1 MENTAVSTAP
11 AATPV
16 QDNAEL
22 RAKVLLSIG
31 ELLPRVLKRELV
43 DVPENACLFDD
54 LGLTSAGTLELIL
67 ELEESLD
74 IQVDVEDI
82 NEDNLRSV
90 ASLADFV
97 AGHVIAE
104 D

>member
-1 MENTAVSTAP
+1 MEETAVHTDTRLHAD
-11 AATPV
+11 TR
-16 QDNAEL
+16 L
-22 RAKVLLSIG
+22 RGDVLRSIND
-31 ELLPRVLKRELV
+31 LLPRVLKREIAEI
-43 DVPENACLFDD
+43 PENACLFDD

-74 IQVDVEDI
+74 IQVDVEQI
-82 NEDNLRSV
+82 GEDDLRSV

-97 AGHVIAE
+97 AGHVITE

>member
-1 MENTAVSTAP
+1 MEETAVHTDSR
-11 AATPV
+11 
-16 QDNAEL
+16 L
-22 RAKVLLSIG
+22 RGEVLRNIG
-31 ELLPRVLKRELV
+31 ELLPRVLKREIGEI
-43 DVPENACLFDD
+43 PENACLFDD

-74 IQVDVEDI
+74 IQVDVEEI
-82 NEDNLRSV
+82 GEDDLRSV

-97 AGHVIAE
+97 AGHVISE

>member
-1 MENTAVSTAP
+1 MEETAVHIDAG
-11 AATPV
+11 
-16 QDNAEL
+16 L
-22 RAKVLLSIG
+22 RGDVLRSING
-31 ELLPRVLKRELV
+31 LLPRVLKREIAEI
-43 DVPENACLFDD
+43 PENACLFDD

-74 IQVDVEDI
+74 IQVDVEEI
-82 NEDNLRSV
+82 GEDDLRSV

-97 AGHVIAE
+97 AGHVITE